1 MLRHITRLVAGLIAT
16 GLLLVLAPSASAAAT
31 YDITQV
37 GDASWVGVTDANG
50 RELSGQTTASNGL
63 QVTATVRL
71 RIDDIGALREGDTVL
86 VKATSAS
93 GSHFGPNLFSRTTLP
108 PSLLDRQ
115 GNAVFTVSNAD
126 GDNTILKLTRTGTTA
141 LGSYSCDLAATNKLW
156 RWTPES
162 KTSTWRIG
170 SSSAYTFASRPLANT
185 PCASNSNGEW
195 VPQVQGNGIEVSQWF
210 LNCGTMRSI
219 MDGPDTSGIRTES
232 QVGWARII
240 PESGRITSLDV
251 SNNSAFFIL
260 KAVDGRTPGSL
271 DARTGIFRLSWKS
284 DVDISTYDKAV
295 ANLPV
300 GSVAVME
307 REDGSWDIAYNIGSR
322 LPGLANSLKTPD
334 SSDPATL
341 ELQRNTGNIWQ
352 VAQTTFYVRFQ
363 DKSVPNRVSVE
374 TRGTEYAY
382 RSRTLTTKTIDPA
395 IGQGQSAI
403 RYDPNGGDGDAFTKV
418 GDSGTTATTAEAGVF
433 LRKGHTFAGWNTKAD
448 GTGTAYQAGADVSYP
463 AEGQTLT
470 LYARWEANIY
480 KTEFRDWRG
489 RTITSGT
496 AKYGSTPTVPALAD
510 TTWLADPDMNFDNV
524 DGWRKSRVWN
534 GSFEFTKDG
543 LISRTRDLYGPIK
556 KPFDGTV
563 HIEFQGDASKAKSAV
578 GAGYNL
584 LYDPS
589 STNHAEWNVCGKG
602 QASCRYDG
610 YSSNAGMTKYDIQSW
625 LQIDSHDDKGY
636 GELLAKHMQ
645 LTQVDP
651 ATHNGVA
658 RDGYVFTGW
667 DKDPSKPVEGGTVYT
682 ARYRPAVYKVRF
694 DANGG
699 TGTMADQSHTYDR
712 KQALTANTFAR
723 EGYRFTGWNTRGNG
737 KGKAFTD
744 KQTVT
749 NLLAH
754 DGATGVLYAQWERIP
769 ETALPRSGG
778 TMTHNLTTIL
788 GGGFLSSPSHSSS
801 CAGAVWAEPCKA
813 GDVTC

>member
-1 MLRHITRLVAGLIAT
+1 MLRHITRLITGLLAT
-16 GLLLVLAPSASAAAT
+16 GLLLALAPSASAAAT

-37 GDASWVGVTDANG
+37 GDADWVSVTSNG
-50 RELSGQTTASNGL
+50 RELSGQTTASDGL

-86 VKATSAS
+86 VKATAAS
-93 GSHFGPNLFSRTTLP
+93 GSHFGPNLFPRTTLP

-115 GNAVFTVSNAD
+115 GNAVFTVSSAD
-126 GDNTILKLTRTGTTA
+126 AANTILKLTRTGTTA
-141 LGSYSCDLAATNKLW
+141 LGSYSCDLAATNTLW
-156 RWTPES
+156 RRTPES

-170 SSSAYTFASRPLANT
+170 SSSAYTFASRPMANT

-195 VPQVQGNGIEVSQWF
+195 VPQVQGNSIAVNQWF

-251 SNNSAFFIL
+251 LNNSGTFIM

-271 DARTGIFRLSWKS
+271 DVRTGILRLSWKS

-352 VAQTTFYVRFQ
+352 AAQTTFHVRFQ
-363 DKSVPNRVSVE
+363 DESVPNRVSVE
-374 TRGTEYAY
+374 TRGTEYVY

-418 GDSGTTATTAEAGVF
+418 GDSGTTATAAEAGVF

-448 GTGTAYQAGADVSYP
+448 GTGTAYQAGADVAYP
-463 AEGQTLT
+463 AEGDTLT
-470 LYARWEANIY
+470 LYAQWEANTY

-496 AKYGSTPTVPALAD
+496 ARYGTTPTVPALSD

-524 DGWRKSRVWN
+524 DGWRDDWWH
-534 GSFEFTKDG
+534 GSPTFTKDG
-543 LISRTRDLYGPIK
+543 LTVNSRDTRANGKTVGANAAIHVEADADYSEANATNAAKSSGIGFNINNGNNSYQGWNACPNGRQCEVDAVLTAGLASSQTIEPWVQIDNGRFYGY
-556 KPFDGTV
+556 GTATV
-563 HIEFQGDASKAKSAV
+563 H
-578 GAGYNL
+578 
-584 LYDPS
+584 
-589 STNHAEWNVCGKG
+589 
-602 QASCRYDG
+602 
-610 YSSNAGMTKYDIQSW
+610 
-625 LQIDSHDDKGY
+625 
-636 GELLAKHMQ
+636 HMQ

-651 ATHNGVA
+651 ATHNGIA

-667 DKDPSKPVEGGTVYT
+667 DKDVTKPIEGDTVYT
-682 ARYRPAVYKVRF
+682 ARYRPAVYKIRF

-712 KQALTANTFAR
+712 RQTLTANAFTR

-749 NLLAH
+749 NLLTH
-754 DGATGVLYAQWERIP
+754 DGAVGVLYAQWERLP
-769 ETALPRSGG
+769 ETALPWSGG

-788 GGGFLSSPSHSSS
+788 GGGLLILAIPFVLMRRRRL
-801 CAGAVWAEPCKA
+801 G
-813 GDVTC
+813 

>member
-1 MLRHITRLVAGLIAT
+1 
-16 GLLLVLAPSASAAAT
+16 
-31 YDITQV
+31 
-37 GDASWVGVTDANG
+37 
-50 RELSGQTTASNGL
+50 
-63 QVTATVRL
+63 
-71 RIDDIGALREGDTVL
+71 
-86 VKATSAS
+86 
-93 GSHFGPNLFSRTTLP
+93 
-108 PSLLDRQ
+108 
-115 GNAVFTVSNAD
+115 
-126 GDNTILKLTRTGTTA
+126 
-141 LGSYSCDLAATNKLW
+141 
-156 RWTPES
+156 
-162 KTSTWRIG
+162 
-170 SSSAYTFASRPLANT
+170 
-185 PCASNSNGEW
+185 
-195 VPQVQGNGIEVSQWF
+195 
-210 LNCGTMRSI
+210 MRSI
-219 MDGPDTSGIRTES
+219 MNGPDTSGIRAES

-251 SNNSAFFIL
+251 FNSSTFVL

-271 DARTGIFRLSWKS
+271 DVRTGIFRLSWKS

-307 REDGSWDIAYNIGSR
+307 QEDGSWDIAYNIGSR

-352 VAQTTFYVRFQ
+352 VALTAFCVRFQ
-363 DKSVPNRVSVE
+363 DESVPNRVSVE

-382 RSRTLTTKTIDPA
+382 RSRTLTTKTPAPA

-403 RYDPNGGDGDAFTKV
+403 RYDPNGGDGDVFTKV
-418 GDSGTTATTAEAGVF
+418 GDSGTTATAAEAGVF

-448 GTGTAYQAGADVSYP
+448 GTGTAYQAGADVAYP
-463 AEGQTLT
+463 AEGDTLT
-470 LYARWEANIY
+470 LYAQWEANTY

-496 AKYGSTPTVPALAD
+496 AKYGTTPTVPALSD

-524 DGWRKSRVWN
+524 DGWQKSRAWN

-589 STNHAEWNVCGKG
+589 STNYAEWNVCGKG

-625 LQIDSHDDKGY
+625 LQIDSYDDKGY

-651 ATHNGVA
+651 ATHNGIA
-658 RDGYVFTGW
+658 RDGIHGIEVRWQLQQLKPDATIPGWLQARHITGNFWLIPPKTRQGIRFIPLDTRTWLRLLELANKHQCAPDDLIFTRHGQPLTGNVERRRW
-667 DKDPSKPVEGGTVYT
+667 QRALQDAGLPPVTMRAARHFFSTHLAQTGAPEDARKAIMGHAKITTT
-682 ARYRPAVYKVRF
+682 ARYTHWTPETLA
-694 DANGG
+694 AL
-699 TGTMADQSHTYDR
+699 ADE
-712 KQALTANTFAR
+712 AR
-723 EGYRFTGWNTRGNG
+723 EAIGVGN
-737 KGKAFTD
+737 
-744 KQTVT
+744 
-749 NLLAH
+749 
-754 DGATGVLYAQWERIP
+754 E
-769 ETALPRSGG
+769 
-778 TMTHNLTTIL
+778 
-788 GGGFLSSPSHSSS
+788 
-801 CAGAVWAEPCKA
+801 
-813 GDVTC
+813 

>member
-1 MLRHITRLVAGLIAT
+1 MLRRITRLITGLLAT
-16 GLLLVLAPSASAAAT
+16 GLLLALAPSASAAAM

-37 GDASWVGVTDANG
+37 GDADWVGITDADG

-86 VKATSAS
+86 VKATAAS
-93 GSHFGPNLFSRTTLP
+93 GSHFGPDLFSRMTLP
-108 PSLLDRQ
+108 PSLLDRR

-126 GDNTILKLTRTGTTA
+126 GDVNVLKLTRTGTTA

-156 RWTPES
+156 RRTPES
-162 KTSTWRIG
+162 KSSTWRIG
-170 SSSAYTFASRPLANT
+170 KSSTYTFASRPQVNT
-185 PCASNSNGEW
+185 PCASNNTGAW
-195 VPQVQGNGIEVSQWF
+195 DPKVKGNSVEVSQWF
-210 LNCGTMRSI
+210 LNCSTMASI
-219 MDGPDTSGIRTES
+219 ASGSDASGFKTES
-232 QVGWARII
+232 QVGWAHVI
-240 PESGRITSLDV
+240 PKSGRIENVEVPTYEALV
-251 SNNSAFFIL
+251 LRAI
-260 KAVDGRTPGSL
+260 DGRTPGGR
-271 DARTGIFRLSWKS
+271 DDRLSRFYLSWRK

-352 VAQTTFYVRFQ
+352 AAQTAFHVRFQ
-363 DKSVPNRVSVE
+363 DESVPNRVSVE

-382 RSRTLTTKTIDPA
+382 RSRTLTTKPLDPA

-403 RYDPNGGDGDAFTKV
+403 RYDPNGGDGDAFRKA
-418 GDSGTTATTAEAGVF
+418 GDPGTTATTAEAGIF

-448 GTGTAYQAGADVSYP
+448 GTGTAYQAGADVAYP
-463 AEGQTLT
+463 AEGDTLT
-470 LYARWEANIY
+470 LYAQWEANAY

-489 RTITSGT
+489 RTITSGM
-496 AKYGSTPTVPALAD
+496 ARYGSMPTVPALSD

-524 DGWRKSRVWN
+524 DGWHKSDQYG

-543 LISRTRDLYGPIK
+543 LITRTRDLYGPSK
-556 KPFDGTV
+556 KPFGGMV
-563 HIEFQGDASKAKSAV
+563 HIELRGDASKANGQIGV
-578 GAGYNL
+578 GWHEIGNSKAYM
-584 LYDPS
+584 
-589 STNHAEWNVCGKG
+589 EWNRCEKG
-602 QASCRYDG
+602 QADCVYDG
-610 YSSNAGMTKYDIQSW
+610 YSTPSKDNNIETW
-625 LQIDSHDDKGY
+625 LQIDSTDNEGY

-651 ATHNGVA
+651 ATHNGLA

-667 DKDPSKPVEGGTVYT
+667 DKDPSKPVEGDTVYT
-682 ARYRPAVYKVRF
+682 AQYRPAVYKVRF

-699 TGTMADQSHTYDR
+699 SGAMSEQSHTYDR
-712 KQALTANTFAR
+712 KQALTASAFTR

-754 DGATGVLYAQWERIP
+754 DGATGVLYAQWERLP
-769 ETALPRSGG
+769 ETALPWSGG

-801 CAGAVWAEPCKA
+801 CAGAGWAEPCKA

>member
-1 MLRHITRLVAGLIAT
+1 MGKAAAVLAVLAC
-16 GLLLVLAPSASAAAT
+16 LLAAFVAPSAHAAAT
-31 YDITQV
+31 YDIKDV

-86 VKATSAS
+86 VKATAAS
-93 GSHFGPNLFSRTTLP
+93 GSHFGPNLFSRATLP
-108 PSLLDRQ
+108 PSLLDRR
-115 GNAVFTVSNAD
+115 GNTVFTVSNAD

-156 RWTPES
+156 KWTPES

-170 SSSAYTFASRPLANT
+170 KSSTYTFASWPQANS
-185 PCASNSNGEW
+185 PCTWNNTGAWDPKVKGNS
-195 VPQVQGNGIEVSQWF
+195 VEVNQWF
-210 LNCGTMRSI
+210 FNCGTMASI
-219 MDGPDTSGIRTES
+219 ASGSDVSGFKTES
-232 QVGWARII
+232 QVGWAHVI
-240 PESGRITSLDV
+240 PKSGRIENVEVFTYE
-251 SNNSAFFIL
+251 AFVLRAI
-260 KAVDGRTPGSL
+260 DGRTPGGR
-271 DARTGIFRLSWKS
+271 DDRLSRFYLSWRK
-284 DVDISTYDKAV
+284 DVDISTYDKAA

-300 GSVAVME
+300 GSIAVL
-307 REDGSWDIAYNIGSR
+307 RQEDGSWDLAYNIGSR
-322 LPGLANSLKTPD
+322 LPGLSNSLKTPD
-334 SSDPATL
+334 SSDPTTL
-341 ELQRNTGNIWQ
+341 ELQKNTGNMWQ
-352 VAQTTFYVRFQ
+352 VASIFFCVRFR
-363 DKSVPNRVSVE
+363 DESVPNRVSIE
-374 TRGTEYAY
+374 TRGTEYAL
-382 RSRTLTTKTIDPA
+382 RSQTLTTKTIGPA

-418 GDSGTTATTAEAGVF
+418 GDSGTTATTAEAGIF

-448 GTGTAYQAGADVSYP
+448 GTGVAYKAGAGIAYP

-470 LYARWEANIY
+470 LYAQWEANAY

-496 AKYGSTPTVPALAD
+496 AKYGTTPTVPALSD

-524 DGWRKSRVWN
+524 DGWHKTDRYG

-543 LISRTRDLYGPIK
+543 LITRTRELYGPSK
-556 KPFDGTV
+556 KPFDGMV
-563 HIEFQGDASKAKSAV
+563 HIELQGDASKANGQIGV
-578 GAGYNL
+578 GWHEIGNSKAYM
-584 LYDPS
+584 
-589 STNHAEWNVCGKG
+589 EWNRCEKG
-602 QASCRYDG
+602 QADCVYDG
-610 YSSNAGMTKYDIQSW
+610 YSTPSKDNNIETW
-625 LQIDSHDDKGY
+625 LQIDSYDDKGY

-667 DKDPSKPVEGGTVYT
+667 DKDPSKPVEGDTVYT

-699 TGTMADQSHTYDR
+699 TGAMADQSHTYDR
-712 KQALTANTFAR
+712 KQALTANAFTR
-723 EGYRFTGWNTRGNG
+723 EGYRFTGWNTRGDG

-769 ETALPRSGG
+769 ETALPMAGG
-778 TMTHNLTTIL
+778 VI
-788 GGGFLSSPSHSSS
+788 GGIPSIIGSVVT
-801 CAGAVWAEPCKA
+801 AAALALAVMARRRAERHA
-813 GDVTC
+813 A

>member
-1 MLRHITRLVAGLIAT
+1 MLRRITRLITGLLAT
-16 GLLLVLAPSASAAAT
+16 GLLLALAPSASAAAM

-37 GDASWVGVTDANG
+37 GDADWVGITDADG

-86 VKATSAS
+86 VKATAAS
-93 GSHFGPNLFSRTTLP
+93 GSHFGPDLFSRMTLP
-108 PSLLDRQ
+108 PSLLDRR

-126 GDNTILKLTRTGTTA
+126 GDVNVLKLTRTGTTA

-156 RWTPES
+156 RRTPES
-162 KTSTWRIG
+162 KSSTWRIG
-170 SSSAYTFASRPLANT
+170 KSSTYTFASRPQANT
-185 PCASNSNGEW
+185 PCASNNTGAW
-195 VPQVQGNGIEVSQWF
+195 DPKVKGNSVEVSQWF
-210 LNCGTMRSI
+210 LNCSTMASI
-219 MDGPDTSGIRTES
+219 ASGSDASGFKTES
-232 QVGWARII
+232 QVGWAHVI
-240 PESGRITSLDV
+240 PKSGRIENVEVPTYEALV
-251 SNNSAFFIL
+251 LRAI
-260 KAVDGRTPGSL
+260 DGRTPGGR
-271 DARTGIFRLSWKS
+271 DDRLSRFYLSWRK

-352 VAQTTFYVRFQ
+352 AAQTAFHVRFQ
-363 DKSVPNRVSVE
+363 DESVPNRVSVE

-382 RSRTLTTKTIDPA
+382 RSRTLTTKPLDPA

-403 RYDPNGGDGDAFTKV
+403 RYDPNGGDGDAFRKA
-418 GDSGTTATTAEAGVF
+418 GDPGTTATTAEAGIF

-448 GTGTAYQAGADVSYP
+448 GTGTAYQAGADVAYP
-463 AEGQTLT
+463 AEGDTLT
-470 LYARWEANIY
+470 LYAQWEANAY

-489 RTITSGT
+489 RTITSGM
-496 AKYGSTPTVPALAD
+496 ARYGSMPTVPALSD

-524 DGWRKSRVWN
+524 DGWHKSDQYG

-543 LISRTRDLYGPIK
+543 LITRTRDLYGPSK
-556 KPFDGTV
+556 KPFGGMV
-563 HIEFQGDASKAKSAV
+563 HIELRGDASKANGQIGV
-578 GAGYNL
+578 GWHEIGNSKAYM
-584 LYDPS
+584 
-589 STNHAEWNVCGKG
+589 EWNRCEKG
-602 QASCRYDG
+602 QADCVYDG
-610 YSSNAGMTKYDIQSW
+610 YSTPSKDNNIETW
-625 LQIDSHDDKGY
+625 LQIDSTDNEGY

-651 ATHNGVA
+651 ATHNGLA

-667 DKDPSKPVEGGTVYT
+667 DKDPSKPVEGDTVYT
-682 ARYRPAVYKVRF
+682 AQYRPAVYKVRF

-699 TGTMADQSHTYDR
+699 SGAMSEQSHTYDR
-712 KQALTANTFAR
+712 KQALTASAFTR

-754 DGATGVLYAQWERIP
+754 DGATGVLYAQWERLP
-769 ETALPRSGG
+769 ETALPWSGG

-801 CAGAVWAEPCKA
+801 CAGAGWAEPCKA